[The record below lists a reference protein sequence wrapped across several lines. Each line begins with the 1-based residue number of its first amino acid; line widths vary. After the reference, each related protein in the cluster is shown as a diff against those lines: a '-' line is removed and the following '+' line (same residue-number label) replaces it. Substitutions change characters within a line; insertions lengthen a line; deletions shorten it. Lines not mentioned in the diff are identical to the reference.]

1 MLVLVLRT
9 IIYTPTLLAAFMVVA
24 VTTNGR
30 AADYSLAYGIEL
42 NGMRD
47 TGTLDQCD
55 IGELCEIR
63 SARLDLRIIVW
74 VDRIDSGLADIYI
87 SGHRRTC
94 CLFGDGD
101 HRYRADIEQALIRIP
116 IYEGKRRLGNEFVR
130 NKPVGTLWLSFS
142 NFWRP
147 KKGSREGPF

>member
-55 IGELCEIR
+55 IRKLCEIR
-63 SARLDLRIIVW
+63 SARLDFANH
-74 VDRIDSGLADIYI
+74 GM
-87 SGHRRTC
+87 G
-94 CLFGDGD
+94 G
-101 HRYRADIEQALIRIP
+101 
-116 IYEGKRRLGNEFVR
+116 
-130 NKPVGTLWLSFS
+130 S
-142 NFWRP
+142 N
-147 KKGSREGPF
+147 